1 LGKDGWNPDNP
12 HYRYSLAVHPHHVD
26 AWKNYAGLSGGGMT
40 RADTSRVERKKRED
54 IVSEDSS
61 EDGSSSSDSGPPEIV
76 GQSSQIEDGGEE
88 TKVDGK
94 EPNSDGKPRSSKK
107 ITSKTTGD
115 LPELH
120 IPARTQTKN
129 QMSKKQR
136 AQPAESGM
144 QHPTEPY
151 YPGYPPPMMPHSAYY
166 DPRFYRYPPPMH
178 PPYYDPYYH
187 GYSHYGGYND
197 PHMNHGQQPPGYAG
211 ADWQK
216 QAWPNPQNPNVAH
229 GANPMQSST
238 QPMGNGV
245 PEPPAKAKKK
255 KNRRGKHKPKNKAK
269 DVTGE
274 IDTEPKSNEG

>member
-1 LGKDGWNPDNP
+1 
-12 HYRYSLAVHPHHVD
+12 VD

-120 IPARTQTKN
+120 ILAKTQTKN

-144 QHPTEPY
+144 QHPIEPY